1 MGPMSYEGPEKYI
14 FISYAHKDSDRVLRI
29 LEKMT
34 EAGYRIWYDD
44 GIAPGSEWP
53 EDIAAH
59 LDGCAVFLAFV
70 SNISATKAENVEIRF
85 AENVSKAMNVTTKE
99 EVGLRFDLEGYDYKI
114 LFVE

>member
-1 MGPMSYEGPEKYI
+1 MSYEGPEKYI

-70 SNISATKAENVEIRF
+70 SNNSIASAKTSSSIFVVRQNSGYI
-85 AENVSKAMNVTTKE
+85 
-99 EVGLRFDLEGYDYKI
+99 DL
-114 LFVE
+114 